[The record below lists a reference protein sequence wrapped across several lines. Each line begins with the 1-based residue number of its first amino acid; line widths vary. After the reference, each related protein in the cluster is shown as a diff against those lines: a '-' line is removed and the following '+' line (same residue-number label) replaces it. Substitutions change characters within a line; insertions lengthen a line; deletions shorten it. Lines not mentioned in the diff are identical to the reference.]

1 MKNNYT
7 FLFTLLLVF
16 GALNALSQEVRIVK
30 VEGWDPASGDAPTQY
45 ENNLYYAIMGDSTER
60 KTNPNVIFELE
71 RDHIYFLGKQI
82 ENYDFKLHIR
92 GEEGEGLLPEIQGSV
107 KSDGTYGL
115 DYIRSYYSM
124 TLENVAFNGYLPD
137 GSYQHWEV
145 ELRGTGS
152 TYKFKNVT
160 FDGDRAASVCVRGD
174 SLKVYIEDCTM
185 GNIGYRTA
193 FGGNGRFI
201 DLRPEAQYLDTLIVK
216 NCTTYNLTDRIIR
229 NMNTKVN
236 YLYIDHLTATN
247 TVGRHG
253 GIQLGNCKNATVKNS
268 VFANVIMIGHCDGLT
283 SEQTQPE
290 NPPKFAVITLDT
302 IYEEGSYVIENNN
315 IYWDESVKSVW
326 TQIESVSQ
334 PDYVN
339 PLLKEAV
346 DADKVDDMYFTESL
360 SFETICDPQI
370 SYIALYYADPNA
382 GTYPD
387 SWCVGGDGGYFS
399 DEIDL
404 SYSASAQSYTAAEGG
419 LPVGDLNYFDVSTA
433 SKSLTL
439 TDVNVKTFPNPFKD
453 QVSISYA
460 VREKGAV
467 KVSIFDVNGRK
478 LKELISQDQ
487 VEGDYT
493 VTWDGTNTAGVT
505 LKDRVLIYRIEAPSY
520 VQSGKLF
527 RIQL

>member
-1 MKNNYT
+1 MKNKYF
-7 FLFTLLLVF
+7 FLIMLFMVV
-16 GALNALSQEVRIVK
+16 GAFSSQAQEARIVK
-30 VEGWDPASGDAPTQY
+30 VEGWDPASGEDPVQY
-45 ENNLYYAIMGDSTER
+45 ENNLYYAIMEDTTAR

-92 GEEGEGLLPEIQGSV
+92 GEEGDGLLPEIQGSV

-152 TYKFKNVT
+152 TYKFKNVI

-174 SLKVYIEDCTM
+174 SLKVYVEDCTM

-201 DLRPEAQYLDTLIVK
+201 DLRPEAQYLDTLFIK

-236 YLYIDHLTATN
+236 YLYIDHLTAVN

-253 GIQLGNCKNATVKNS
+253 GIQLGNCMNATVKNS
-268 VFANVIMIGHCDGLT
+268 VFANVIMIGHSDDLT

-302 IYEEGSYVIENNN
+302 IYENGSYVIENNN

-326 TQIESVSQ
+326 SQIESVSQ

-339 PLLKEAV
+339 PLIVDAV
-346 DADKVDDMYFTESL
+346 DVDKVDEIYFTDPL
-360 SFETICDPQI
+360 AFETMCDPHI
-370 SYIALYYADPNA
+370 SYIALYHADPNA

-387 SWCVGGDGGYFS
+387 SWCVGGDGGYFP
-399 DEIDL
+399 DQIDL
-404 SYSASAQSYTAAEGG
+404 SYSKSSESYTAAEGG
-419 LPVGDLNYFDVSTA
+419 LPVGNLNYFPDVSTA
-433 SKSLTL
+433 SKAFSSANGGAK
-439 TDVNVKTFPNPFKD
+439 VFPNPFD
-453 QVSISYA
+453 NQVSISYR
-460 VREKGAV
+460 VVEKGEV
-467 KVSIFDVNGRK
+467 KLSIYDMSGRMI
-478 LKELISQDQ
+478 KELVNQNQS
-487 VEGDYT
+487 EGKYT
-493 VTWDGTNTAGVT
+493 IVWDGTDQTG
-505 LKDRVLIYRIEAPSY
+505 KIHEGRVMIYRVEAPSY
-520 VQSGKLF
+520 VTSGKLF
-527 RIQL
+527 SIK